1 MVFRSFLWYFL
12 VKLIVGVLTS
22 FMFLCTGLI
31 NVLTTPF
38 LELTDLD
45 IQQSRVGY
53 SYFYLIGF
61 ALLALVLGPIVFI
74 KPLHPIQ
81 RYLFL

>member
-1 MVFRSFLWYFL
+1 MVFRSFRWYFL
-12 VKLIVGVLTS
+12 VKFVVGVLTS

-38 LELTDLD
+38 LKLTDLD
-45 IQQSRVGY
+45 IQQSRVGF

-61 ALLALVLGPIVFI
+61 ALLALVLGPIVSI

-81 RYLFL
+81 RYLS